1 MEETTG
7 IRINKYL
14 ADSGACSRRQAD
26 RLISEG
32 RVSVGGRV
40 AELGT
45 RVMPGEQVAL
55 DGRVL
60 RASSPKRYIAL
71 NKPVGIVCTTDPRE
85 PDNIVDFVGGR
96 ERLYPIGRLDKDS
109 SGLIRMTNDGDIVNK
124 ILRAGNNHEKEYRV
138 TLTRRCSDEFL
149 RQMAAGVPIL
159 DQMTKPCHVFR
170 ESPDT
175 FRIIL
180 TQGLNRQIRRMCQQL
195 GHSVQT
201 LTRLRI
207 MNIRLGT
214 LPTGQYRDLTPNE
227 LSELMSLLR
236 DSTNAPGE
244 YTRPLS

>member
-109 SGLIRMTNDGDIVNK
+109 SGLILMTNDGDIVNK

>member
-1 MEETTG
+1 
-7 IRINKYL
+7 
-14 ADSGACSRRQAD
+14 
-26 RLISEG
+26 
-32 RVSVGGRV
+32 
-40 AELGT
+40 
-45 RVMPGEQVAL
+45 
-55 DGRVL
+55 
-60 RASSPKRYIAL
+60 
-71 NKPVGIVCTTDPRE
+71 
-85 PDNIVDFVGGR
+85 
-96 ERLYPIGRLDKDS
+96 
-109 SGLIRMTNDGDIVNK
+109 
-124 ILRAGNNHEKEYRV
+124 
-138 TLTRRCSDEFL
+138 
-149 RQMAAGVPIL
+149 
-159 DQMTKPCHVFR
+159 MTKPCSVVR

-236 DSTNAPGE
+236 GSTNAPGE

>member
-1 MEETTG
+1 MQETG

-26 RLISEG
+26 RLIEQG
-32 RVSVGGRV
+32 RVCVGGQQ

-45 RVMPGEQVAL
+45 RVLPGQMVTL

-60 RASSPKRYIAL
+60 RGYSPKRYIAL

-85 PDNIVDFVGGR
+85 PDNIVDFVGGS

-109 SGLIRMTNDGDIVNK
+109 SGLILLTNDGDIVNK

-138 TLTRRCSDEFL
+138 TLERRCSDEFL

-159 DQMTKPCHVFR
+159 GQVTRPCRVFR
-170 ESPDT
+170 EGPDT

-195 GHSVQT
+195 GHSVRT

-207 MNIRLGT
+207 MNIKLGS
-214 LPTGQYRDLTPNE
+214 LPLGQHRDLTPDE
-227 LSELMSLLR
+227 LDQLMKLLR
-236 DSTNAPGE
+236 TSSNAPSA
-244 YTRPLS
+244 YQ